1 MFIKVN
7 KKYNLMACANHYS
20 RCHVAIGNASL
31 SLVAT
36 IELQAVVP
44 HGQTA
49 IYDSSYLQF

>member
-1 MFIKVN
+1 
-7 KKYNLMACANHYS
+7 MACANHYS

-44 HGQTA
+44 HGQTV
-49 IYDSSYLQF
+49 IYDRSYLQF